1 MLNKMLQKDIV
12 IPYEYLSNI
21 KISLGGYT
29 ITLEEFL
36 EMKIKMIMEEI
47 NNE

>member
-1 MLNKMLQKDIV
+1 MLNKILQKDIV

-21 KISLGGYT
+21 KISLGEYT
-29 ITLEEFL
+29 ITLEDFL
-36 EMKIKMIMEEI
+36 EMKIKIIMEGV